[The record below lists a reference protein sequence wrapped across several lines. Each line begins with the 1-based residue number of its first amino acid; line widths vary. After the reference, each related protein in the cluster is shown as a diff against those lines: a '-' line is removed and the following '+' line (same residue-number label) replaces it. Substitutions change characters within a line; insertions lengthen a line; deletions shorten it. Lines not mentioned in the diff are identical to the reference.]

1 MGSAAHLVALRREQ
15 IGEHSVQD
23 AWQLP
28 DFVAAIQREREALGV
43 QPGVPISDAAVPA
56 AAASTS

>member
-1 MGSAAHLVALRREQ
+1 LVALRREQ